1 MLSVAYSSTEN
12 IFFHEKYCSVND
24 RYVLKIN
31 ENLERFQRQNMA
43 SVQLPQPT
51 RSQAGK
57 PEEVEFWPQPHLV
70 SLSGNLS
77 FVQARHTL
85 S

>member
-1 MLSVAYSSTEN
+1 M
-12 IFFHEKYCSVND
+12 
-24 RYVLKIN
+24 KIN

-70 SLSGNLS
+70 SLSDNLS
-77 FVQARHTL
+77 FVQAWHFFIIIIIIIYIYDTFFFFFFFFFF
-85 S
+85 